1 MECACGL
8 FAPTYSQ
15 QKPVYYPASQSSM
28 KLVGALVYHSP
39 TERAP
44 PLSPLAALSSAGVER
59 FGLERRVIQ
68 HQGREV
74 SRTSFLAK
82 AIFVGDYSLTS
93 STSSIPLFYLFFRGR
108 SF

>member
-44 PLSPLAALSSAGVER
+44 PLSPLAALSSALVWKEESFNTKDAKYRER
-59 FGLERRVIQ
+59 VFWQRPF
-68 HQGREV
+68 
-74 SRTSFLAK
+74 SS
-82 AIFVGDYSLTS
+82 AI
-93 STSSIPLFYLFFRGR
+93 IP
-108 SF
+108 